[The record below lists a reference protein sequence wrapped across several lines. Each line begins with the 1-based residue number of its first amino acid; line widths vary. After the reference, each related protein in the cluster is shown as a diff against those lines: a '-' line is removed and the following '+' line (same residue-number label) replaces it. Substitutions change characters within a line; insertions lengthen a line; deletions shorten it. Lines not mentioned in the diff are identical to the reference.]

1 MAVKTPQKFTKEELT
16 QLEDLQIEINR
27 LTARFGSLQISKIKL
42 EKEEILL
49 KEQLS
54 ILEKKE
60 TKTAKSL
67 TAKYGKGSLNTE
79 TGEFT
84 PLK

>member
-1 MAVKTPQKFTKEELT
+1 MTLKTPQKFTKEEIT
-16 QLEDLQIEINR
+16 QIEELQTEINR
-27 LTARFGSLQISKIKL
+27 LMARFGSLQISKIKL

-60 TKTAKSL
+60 TKTAKDL

>member
-27 LTARFGSLQISKIKL
+27 LTARFGSLQINKIKL
-42 EKEEILL
+42 EKEDILL
-49 KEQLS
+49 KEQLF

-60 TKTAKSL
+60 TEMAKAL

-79 TGEFT
+79 TGDFT
-84 PLK
+84 PIK